1 MLSVA
6 KWLAGVRGHRYNVS
20 IITCPLPTM
29 TLLRQTM
36 ALCVTAASLL
46 LSACSTI
53 DDPVA
58 RAIRKV
64 TPYRVEVVQGNFVSK
79 EQVQMLQKGMSRRQV
94 RDVLGTPLVAS
105 VFHANRW
112 DYAFTLRRQGAETQ
126 QRKISV
132 FFEGDAMVRFE
143 ADEMPTEAE
152 FAARID
158 NRRIDIKLPKL
169 EASEAEL
176 SKFKPKGPVAPAT
189 SSEPPVS
196 MSYPPLEPA
205 QR

>member
-1 MLSVA
+1 
-6 KWLAGVRGHRYNVS
+6 
-20 IITCPLPTM
+20 
-29 TLLRQTM
+29 M
-36 ALCVTAASLL
+36 A
-46 LSACSTI
+46 
-53 DDPVA
+53 
-58 RAIRKV
+58 
-64 TPYRVEVVQGNFVSK
+64 
-79 EQVQMLQKGMSRRQV
+79 RRQV
-94 RDVLGTPLVAS
+94 RDILGTPLVAS

-112 DYAFTLRRQGAETQ
+112 DYAFTLRRQGAEMQ

-143 ADEMPTEAE
+143 ADELPTEAE

-158 NRRIDIKLPKL
+158 NRRIDIKVPKL

-189 SSEPPVS
+189 SKEAPVS
-196 MSYPPLEPA
+196 MSYPPLEPV

>member
-1 MLSVA
+1 
-6 KWLAGVRGHRYNVS
+6 
-20 IITCPLPTM
+20 
-29 TLLRQTM
+29 
-36 ALCVTAASLL
+36 
-46 LSACSTI
+46 
-53 DDPVA
+53 
-58 RAIRKV
+58 
-64 TPYRVEVVQGNFVSK
+64 
-79 EQVQMLQKGMSRRQV
+79 V

-112 DYAFTLRRQGAETQ
+112 DYAFTLRRQGAEPQ

-132 FFEGDAMVRFE
+132 FFDGDAMVRFE

-158 NRRIDIKLPKL
+158 NRRIDIKVPKL

-176 SKFKPKGPVAPAT
+176 SKFKPKGTVAPAT
-189 SSEPPVS
+189 STEPPVS

>member
-1 MLSVA
+1 MIAFAFTPTKATQRTTTWALWVF
-6 KWLAGVRGHRYNVS
+6 AG
-20 IITCPLPTM
+20 
-29 TLLRQTM
+29 
-36 ALCVTAASLL
+36 LCVL
-46 LSACSTI
+46 LSGCETANRTANRTI
-53 DDPVA
+53 TA
-58 RAIRKV
+58 LS
-64 TPYRVEVVQGNFVSK
+64 PYRFDVVQGNFVAK

-112 DYAFTLRRQGAETQ
+112 DYAFTLRRQGAEPQ

-132 FFEGDAMVRFE
+132 FFDGDAMVRFQ

-158 NRRIDIKLPKL
+158 NRRIDIKVPKL

-189 SSEPPVS
+189 STEPPVS

>member
-1 MLSVA
+1 MKKQIRISLRNTLTLGVTLPMLLV
-6 KWLAGVRGHRYNVS
+6 
-20 IITCPLPTM
+20 
-29 TLLRQTM
+29 
-36 ALCVTAASLL
+36 L
-46 LSACSTI
+46 LSACSLPPLNMPANAVLYI
-53 DDPVA
+53 P
-58 RAIRKV
+58 
-64 TPYRVEVVQGNFVSK
+64 EVVQGNFVSK

-112 DYAFTLRRQGAETQ
+112 DYAFTLRRQGAEPQ

-132 FFEGDAMVRFE
+132 FFEGDAMLRFE
-143 ADEMPTEAE
+143 ADELPTEAE

-158 NRRIDIKLPKL
+158 NRRIDIKVPKL

-176 SKFKPKGPVAPAT
+176 SKFKPKGPVAPINST
-189 SSEPPVS
+189 EPPVS

>member
-1 MLSVA
+1 MIAFAFTPTKATQRTTTWALWVF
-6 KWLAGVRGHRYNVS
+6 AG
-20 IITCPLPTM
+20 
-29 TLLRQTM
+29 
-36 ALCVTAASLL
+36 LCVL
-46 LSACSTI
+46 LSGCETANRTANRTI
-53 DDPVA
+53 TA
-58 RAIRKV
+58 LS
-64 TPYRVEVVQGNFVSK
+64 PYRFDVVQGNFVAK

-112 DYAFTLRRQGAETQ
+112 DYAFTLRRQGAEPQ
-126 QRKISV
+126 QRKVSV
-132 FFEGDAMVRFE
+132 FFDGDAMVRFE

-158 NRRIDIKLPKL
+158 NRRIDIKVPKL

-189 SSEPPVS
+189 STEPPVS

>member
-1 MLSVA
+1 MIASAHHTPATPQRPKTWALWACVA
-6 KWLAGVRGHRYNVS
+6 V
-20 IITCPLPTM
+20 
-29 TLLRQTM
+29 
-36 ALCVTAASLL
+36 CVG
-46 LSACSTI
+46 LSACETANRTASRTI
-53 DDPVA
+53 TA
-58 RAIRKV
+58 L
-64 TPYRVEVVQGNFVSK
+64 TPYRFDVVQGNFVSK
-79 EQVQMLQKGMSRRQV
+79 EQVQLLQKGMSRRQV

-112 DYAFTLRRQGAETQ
+112 DYAFTLRRQGAEPQ

-143 ADEMPTEAE
+143 ADELPTEAE

-158 NRRIDIKLPKL
+158 NRRIDIKVPKL

-176 SKFKPKGPVAPAT
+176 SKFKPKGPAAPAP

-196 MSYPPLEPA
+196 MSYPPLEPV

>member
-1 MLSVA
+1 MIAFAL
-6 KWLAGVRGHRYNVS
+6 
-20 IITCPLPTM
+20 TPTKANQR
-29 TLLRQTM
+29 TANW
-36 ALCVTAASLL
+36 ALCVCAGLCML
-46 LSACSTI
+46 LSGCETASRTASRTI
-53 DDPVA
+53 TA
-58 RAIRKV
+58 L
-64 TPYRVEVVQGNFVSK
+64 TPYRFDVVQGNFVSK
-79 EQVQMLQKGMSRRQV
+79 EQVQLLQKGMSRRQV

-112 DYAFTLRRQGAETQ
+112 DYAFTLRRQGAEPQ

-132 FFEGDAMVRFE
+132 FFEGDAMLRFE
-143 ADEMPTEAE
+143 ADELPTEAE

-158 NRRIDIKLPKL
+158 NLRIDIKVPKL

-176 SKFKPKGPVAPAT
+176 SKFKPKGPAAPAP

-196 MSYPPLEPA
+196 MSYPPLEPV

>member
-1 MLSVA
+1 MIAFAFIPTKATQRTPTWALWVC
-6 KWLAGVRGHRYNVS
+6 AG
-20 IITCPLPTM
+20 
-29 TLLRQTM
+29 
-36 ALCVTAASLL
+36 LCVL
-46 LSACSTI
+46 LSGCETASRTASRTI
-53 DDPVA
+53 TA
-58 RAIRKV
+58 LS
-64 TPYRVEVVQGNFVSK
+64 PYRFDVVQGNFVSK

-112 DYAFTLRRQGAETQ
+112 DYAFTLRRQGAEPQ

-158 NRRIDIKLPKL
+158 NRRIDIKVPKL

-176 SKFKPKGPVAPAT
+176 DADLGD
-189 SSEPPVS
+189 
-196 MSYPPLEPA
+196 
-205 QR
+205 

>member
-1 MLSVA
+1 MITFAHTPTKATQRTATWAV
-6 KWLAGVRGHRYNVS
+6 WVCAG
-20 IITCPLPTM
+20 
-29 TLLRQTM
+29 
-36 ALCVTAASLL
+36 LCVL
-46 LSACSTI
+46 LSGCETASRTANRTI
-53 DDPVA
+53 TA
-58 RAIRKV
+58 L
-64 TPYRVEVVQGNFVSK
+64 TPYRFDVVQGNFVSK
-79 EQVQMLQKGMSRRQV
+79 EQVQLLQKGMSRRQV

-112 DYAFTLRRQGAETQ
+112 DYAFTLRRQGAESQ

-143 ADEMPTEAE
+143 ADELPTEAE

-158 NRRIDIKLPKL
+158 NRRIDIKVPKL

-176 SKFKPKGPVAPAT
+176 SKFKPKGPVAPVANN
-189 SSEPPVS
+189 EAPVS